1 MSPWVTKKIVN
12 NKFTDKMRHL
22 LDKGVKLK
30 ISYGIANSN
39 YDNAKDRN
47 YKTDQL
53 IQDLNAAYR
62 GYKNFYTHKFSSHG
76 KLFICDDD
84 WYIITSMNPLSND
97 GTSWE
102 EIGELSYNKDNLKAD
117 S

>member
-12 NKFTDKMRHL
+12 NKFKDKMRHL

-39 YDNAKDRN
+39 YDDAKDRN
-47 YKTDQL
+47 DKTDQL
-53 IQDLNAAYR
+53 IQYLNAAYR
-62 GYKNFYTHKFSSHG
+62 SYKNFYTRKFSSHG

-84 WYIITSMNPLSND
+84 WY
-97 GTSWE
+97 
-102 EIGELSYNKDNLKAD
+102 
-117 S
+117 